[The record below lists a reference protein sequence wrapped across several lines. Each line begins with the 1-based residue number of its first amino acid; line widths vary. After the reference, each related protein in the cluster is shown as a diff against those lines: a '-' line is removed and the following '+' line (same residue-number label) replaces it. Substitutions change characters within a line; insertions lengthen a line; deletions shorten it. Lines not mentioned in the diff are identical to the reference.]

1 MRAVVRR
8 PKRVPYRVNRRV
20 PGTVVR
26 FSDVGDTSG
35 SEPRAHCSVLLLTT
49 VIELVIEAMVD
60 AVVVV
65 DAEGRITLANSG
77 ATRLTGWTQDELRN
91 MSVSTLLVDDSS
103 GLRTVVRRRIE
114 DGDILRREESWLVA
128 KDGKRIPVS
137 VTGSPVITPSGELQ
151 GIVLVARDIRE
162 LRQLLTDKEAEIS
175 RRRKAEEELRAA
187 KASIETQLEEART
200 HLLLAER
207 RATLG
212 TLAGGVGHELR
223 NIAQIQLAAI
233 DELAH
238 ALEEPEL
245 EKRIHEILPELE
257 RVGEHITQHG
267 QRLMQLA
274 RPGPDR
280 VAPIDIH
287 DIVRDVAG
295 MLRLAGKL
303 RRVELGLELG
313 DAPVTVTVNRTRI
326 EQILVNLITNAVD
339 AIGMDGTVTVAVRES
354 DDGKR
359 VIVEVRDTGTGIP
372 PGDLEKVFEPF
383 YTTKGAERG
392 TGLGLPVVR
401 EIVTSYGGDLTVDS
415 KVGHGTTFRFDLPR

>member
-1 MRAVVRR
+1 
-8 PKRVPYRVNRRV
+8 
-20 PGTVVR
+20 
-26 FSDVGDTSG
+26 
-35 SEPRAHCSVLLLTT
+35 

-65 DAEGRITLANSG
+65 DADGRITLANSG
-77 ATRLTGWTQDELRN
+77 ALTLTGYAREELRGLPITRLLIDE
-91 MSVSTLLVDDSS
+91 TS

-114 DGDILRREESWLVA
+114 DGAILRREESWLVT
-128 KDGKRIPVS
+128 KTGDRIPVS
-137 VTGSPVITPSGELQ
+137 ITGSPVINDKGELH

-162 LRQLLTDKEAEIS
+162 VRQLLTDKEAEIA
-175 RRRKAEEELRAA
+175 RRRAAEEELLAA
-187 KASIETQLEEART
+187 KASIESQLAETREQ
-200 HLLLAER
+200 LLLAER

-223 NIAQIQLAAI
+223 NIAQIQIAAL
-233 DELAH
+233 DELSA
-238 ALEEPEL
+238 ALGDGGDATR
-245 EKRIHEILPELE
+245 RIREILPDLE

-280 VAPIDIH
+280 VAPIDLNEV
-287 DIVRDVAG
+287 VRDVEK

-303 RRVELGLELG
+303 RRVEMVMTLGSEPL
-313 DAPVTVTVNRTRI
+313 TVTVNRTRI

-339 AIGMDGTVTVAVRES
+339 AIGMDGKVTIATRES
-354 DDGKR
+354 DDSKR
-359 VIVEVRDTGTGIP
+359 AVVEVRDTGSGIDP
-372 PGDLEKVFEPF
+372 EILGKIFEPF
-383 YTTKGAERG
+383 YTTKGPERG

-401 EIVTSYGGDLTVDS
+401 EIVASYGGQLAVES

>member
-1 MRAVVRR
+1 VFEV
-8 PKRVPYRVNRRV
+8 
-20 PGTVVR
+20 
-26 FSDVGDTSG
+26 
-35 SEPRAHCSVLLLTT
+35 
-49 VIELVIEAMVD
+49 VIEAMVD

-65 DAEGRITLANSG
+65 DAEGRVTLANSG
-77 ATRLTGWTQDELRN
+77 AIGLTGYSRDDLKG
-91 MSVSTLLVDDSS
+91 MPVSRLLVDESS

-114 DGDILRREESWLVA
+114 DGDILRREESWLVT
-128 KDGKRIPVS
+128 KDGTRIPVS
-137 VTGSPVITPSGELQ
+137 VTGSPVLTPTGELQ
-151 GIVLVARDIRE
+151 GIVLVARDVRE
-162 LRQLLTDKEAEIS
+162 MHQLLREREAEIV
-175 RRRKAEEELRAA
+175 RRRKAEEDLRAA
-187 KASIETQLEEART
+187 KASIETQLEQART
-200 HLLLAER
+200 QLLLAER

-223 NIAQIQLAAI
+223 NIAQIQVAAVDELQQAI
-233 DELAH
+233 DDDEITQ
-238 ALEEPEL
+238 
-245 EKRIHEILPELE
+245 RIRDILPELE

-280 VAPIDIH
+280 VAPIDLH

-303 RRVELGLELG
+303 RRVEMALELG
-313 DAPVTVTVNRTRI
+313 DEPLTVTVNRTRI
-326 EQILVNLITNAVD
+326 EQILVNLVTNAVD
-339 AIGMDGTVTVAVRES
+339 AIGMDGTVTVAVRPT

-372 PGDLEKVFEPF
+372 PEDLEKIFEPF

-401 EIVTSYGGDLTVDS
+401 EIVTSYGGDLTVVS
-415 KVGHGTTFRFDLPR
+415 KLGFGTTFRFDLPR